1 MDMVLLQFHAQ
12 AVGEGIEGE
21 LGAGIGCN
29 PGNDNLADNRGD
41 IDDLAATLPLHVR
54 NDGLDGV
61 DGPQPVCGNQLIQ
74 MRDRDFCNAAVLSN
88 SGVVDQHVDSA
99 ESLRAQAG
107 HLLNLDGVGDVGFNR
122 NSLGTQGVRQGLQL
136 IDGARRQ
143 RQAGSFG
150 GEEPGGRGPDAAGGA
165 GNDDNFIFQFPQGIS
180 PCAADGVMRQVFRIP
195 AAEYNSS
202 MKELLLP
209 LFPLPVVLFPG
220 AILPL
225 HIFEDRYKQMIGE
238 CLENQ
243 WEFGVVL
250 VRKESLETTGCT
262 ALIAEVVRK
271 YDDGRMDIRVRGV
284 RRFEI
289 LLLNRENAYLRARC
303 QFVVDE
309 EAAVLANGTVAAE
322 AGGENTR
329 RREAIRLY
337 KQAVEFLPQKEP
349 PAAEQ
354 QPDWSAP
361 ELSFQLMSRL
371 PADLALKQALLQMR
385 SEEQRLAE
393 TISYLKN
400 LLGHLTRVANT
411 RAKAGSNG
419 QCR

>member
-1 MDMVLLQFHAQ
+1 MCQVL
-12 AVGEGIEGE
+12 
-21 LGAGIGCN
+21 
-29 PGNDNLADNRGD
+29 
-41 IDDLAATLPLHVR
+41 
-54 NDGLDGV
+54 
-61 DGPQPVCGNQLIQ
+61 
-74 MRDRDFCNAAVLSN
+74 
-88 SGVVDQHVDSA
+88 
-99 ESLRAQAG
+99 
-107 HLLNLDGVGDVGFNR
+107 
-122 NSLGTQGVRQGLQL
+122 
-136 IDGARRQ
+136 
-143 RQAGSFG
+143 
-150 GEEPGGRGPDAAGGA
+150 
-165 GNDDNFIFQFPQGIS
+165 
-180 PCAADGVMRQVFRIP
+180 RIP

-202 MKELLLP
+202 MKEWLLP
-209 LFPLPVVLFPG
+209 LFPLQVVLFPG

-250 VRKESLETTGCT
+250 VRKESLENTGCT
-262 ALIAEVVRK
+262 ASISEVVRK
-271 YDDGRMDIRVRGV
+271 YDDGRMDIRIRGA

-289 LLLNRENAYLRARC
+289 LLLNREKAYLRASC
-303 QFVVDE
+303 QFVADE
-309 EAAVLANGTVAAE
+309 EAAVLANGAAAAE
-322 AGGENTR
+322 GEDTR

-337 KQAVEFLPQKEP
+337 KQAVEILPQKEP
-349 PAAEQ
+349 PAAGQ

-371 PADLALKQALLQMR
+371 PADLEWKQALLQMR

-400 LLGHLTRVANT
+400 LLGHLTRAANA

>member
-1 MDMVLLQFHAQ
+1 MCQVL
-12 AVGEGIEGE
+12 
-21 LGAGIGCN
+21 
-29 PGNDNLADNRGD
+29 
-41 IDDLAATLPLHVR
+41 
-54 NDGLDGV
+54 
-61 DGPQPVCGNQLIQ
+61 
-74 MRDRDFCNAAVLSN
+74 
-88 SGVVDQHVDSA
+88 
-99 ESLRAQAG
+99 
-107 HLLNLDGVGDVGFNR
+107 
-122 NSLGTQGVRQGLQL
+122 
-136 IDGARRQ
+136 
-143 RQAGSFG
+143 
-150 GEEPGGRGPDAAGGA
+150 
-165 GNDDNFIFQFPQGIS
+165 
-180 PCAADGVMRQVFRIP
+180 RIP

-209 LFPLPVVLFPG
+209 LFPLQVVLFPG

-250 VRKESLETTGCT
+250 VRGESLENTGCT
-262 ALIAEVVRK
+262 ASISEVVRK
-271 YDDGRMDIRVRGV
+271 YDDGRIDIRVRGV

-289 LLLNRENAYLRARC
+289 LLLNREKAYLRARC
-303 QFVVDE
+303 QFIEDE
-309 EAAVLANGTVAAE
+309 EGAVLANGTAAAE
-322 AGGENTR
+322 AGGADTR
-329 RREAIRLY
+329 RREAVRLY
-337 KQAVEFLPQKEP
+337 KQAAEMLPQKEP

-371 PADLALKQALLQMR
+371 PADLEWKQALLQMR

-400 LLGHLTRVANT
+400 LLRDLTRAAHT

>member
-1 MDMVLLQFHAQ
+1 MLQVL
-12 AVGEGIEGE
+12 
-21 LGAGIGCN
+21 
-29 PGNDNLADNRGD
+29 
-41 IDDLAATLPLHVR
+41 
-54 NDGLDGV
+54 
-61 DGPQPVCGNQLIQ
+61 
-74 MRDRDFCNAAVLSN
+74 
-88 SGVVDQHVDSA
+88 
-99 ESLRAQAG
+99 
-107 HLLNLDGVGDVGFNR
+107 
-122 NSLGTQGVRQGLQL
+122 
-136 IDGARRQ
+136 
-143 RQAGSFG
+143 
-150 GEEPGGRGPDAAGGA
+150 
-165 GNDDNFIFQFPQGIS
+165 
-180 PCAADGVMRQVFRIP
+180 RIP

-209 LFPLPVVLFPG
+209 LFPLQVVLFPC

-250 VRKESLETTGCT
+250 VRNESLENIGC
-262 ALIAEVVRK
+262 AASISEVVRK
-271 YDDGRMDIRVRGV
+271 YDDGRMDIRIRGV

-289 LLLNRENAYLRARC
+289 LLLNREKAYLRARC
-303 QFVVDE
+303 QFIADE
-309 EAAVLANGTVAAE
+309 EAAVLANGAAAAE
-322 AGGENTR
+322 AGRENTR

-337 KQAVEFLPQKEP
+337 KQAVEVLPQKEP

-354 QPDWSAP
+354 QPDWSVP

-371 PADLALKQALLQMR
+371 PADLEWKQALLQMR
-385 SEEQRLAE
+385 SEEQRLAK

-400 LLGHLTRVANT
+400 LLGHLTRAAST